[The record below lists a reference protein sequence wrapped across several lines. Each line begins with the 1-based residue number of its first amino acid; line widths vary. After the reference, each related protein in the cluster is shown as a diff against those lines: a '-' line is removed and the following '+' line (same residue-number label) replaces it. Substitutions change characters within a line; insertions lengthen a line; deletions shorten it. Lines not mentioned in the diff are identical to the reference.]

1 MSSLPNSPYLMFDRQ
16 EWAALRNSE
25 PMTLTEDEIEM
36 LQGIDDELS
45 IDEVIDI
52 YLPLFRLLTF
62 FVSARL
68 NRQAVM
74 RQFLKEK
81 TEKIPFIISIGGS
94 VSVGKSTTARVLQA
108 LLSKRSEHA
117 NVELITTDGFLFPN
131 AILEERGLMLKKGFP
146 QSYNIKSLLDFVKD
160 VKSGK
165 KELYVPEYSHRVYD
179 IIPNQYTKIDQP
191 DILIL
196 EGLNV
201 LQSGMDYPSEKPRV
215 FVSDY
220 VDFSI
225 YVEAEEKL
233 LEEWYI
239 SRFMKFRKKA
249 ENDPGSYFHGIV
261 NLSDKDALKMAKTA
275 WREINL
281 KNLRKNI
288 HPSRERAN
296 LILHKGAGHQVDFVK
311 LRK

>member
-1 MSSLPNSPYLMFDRQ
+1 MSSLPNSPYLIFTRE
-16 EWAALRNSE
+16 EWADLRDSE
-25 PMTLTEDEIEM
+25 PMTLSEEEIEM

-45 IDEVIDI
+45 IDEVADI
-52 YLPLFRLLTF
+52 YLPLSRLLTF
-62 FVSARL
+62 FVSARI
-68 NRQAVM
+68 NRQMVM
-74 RQFLKEK
+74 RAFLKEK
-81 TEKIPFIISIGGS
+81 REKIPFIITIAGS

-108 LLSKRSEHA
+108 LLSKRAEHA
-117 NVELITTDGFLFPN
+117 NVELITTDGFLYPN

-146 QSYNIKSLLDFVKD
+146 QSYDIKRLLEFVKD

-165 KELYVPEYSHRVYD
+165 GELLVPEYSHHVYD
-179 IIPNQYTKIDQP
+179 IVPGKFTKIHQP

-225 YVEAEEKL
+225 YVEADEKL

-239 SRFMKFRKKA
+239 SRFMKFRRKA
-249 ENDPGSYFHGIV
+249 INDQGSYFHSFSNIPE
-261 NLSDKDALKMAKTA
+261 KDALKMAKTA

-281 KNLRKNI
+281 KNLRRNI

-296 LILHKGAGHQVDFVK
+296 LILHKGINHQVDFVK

>member
-1 MSSLPNSPYLMFDRQ
+1 MSSLPNSPYLIFTRE
-16 EWAALRNSE
+16 EWADLRDSE
-25 PMTLTEDEIEM
+25 PMTLSEEEIEM

-45 IDEVIDI
+45 IDEVTDI
-52 YLPLFRLLTF
+52 YLPLSRLLTF
-62 FVSARL
+62 FVSARI
-68 NRQAVM
+68 NRQMVM
-74 RQFLKEK
+74 RAFLKEK
-81 TEKIPFIISIGGS
+81 REKIPFIITIAGS

-108 LLSKRSEHA
+108 LLSKRAEHA
-117 NVELITTDGFLFPN
+117 NVELITTDGFLYPN

-146 QSYNIKSLLDFVKD
+146 QSYDIKRLLEFVKD

-165 KELYVPEYSHRVYD
+165 GELLVPEYSHHVYD
-179 IIPNQYTKIDQP
+179 IVPGKFTKIHQP

-225 YVEAEEKL
+225 YVEADEKL

-239 SRFMKFRKKA
+239 SRFMKFRRKA
-249 ENDPGSYFHGIV
+249 INDQGSYFHSFSNIPE
-261 NLSDKDALKMAKTA
+261 KDALKMAKTA

-281 KNLRKNI
+281 KNLRRNI

-296 LILHKGAGHQVDFVK
+296 LILHKGINHQVDFVK